1 MAIGNKDIE
10 IGRKISECYTCKKEI
25 LQGAIFLNEDGN
37 YTHPF
42 CSDKCIDKYLKPKP
56 KKKKHPYSVIFNGY
70 ERVLSKEDY
79 ETMEE
84 HLHHL

>member
-1 MAIGNKDIE
+1 MPQLQYPPSDEYGNPIE
-10 IGRKISECYTCKKEI
+10 PPKETTEQRRI
-25 LQGAIFLNEDGN
+25 KELEERVRELEN
-37 YTHPF
+37 YF
-42 CSDKCIDKYLKPKP
+42 ND
-56 KKKKHPYSVIFNGY
+56 KKKKHPYSVVFNGY

>member
-1 MAIGNKDIE
+1 MGIKLVKGN
-10 IGRKISECYTCKKEI
+10 GISSKAEDKKVKE
-25 LQGAIFLNEDGN
+25 LEERVKELEKKLND
-37 YTHPF
+37 
-42 CSDKCIDKYLKPKP
+42 